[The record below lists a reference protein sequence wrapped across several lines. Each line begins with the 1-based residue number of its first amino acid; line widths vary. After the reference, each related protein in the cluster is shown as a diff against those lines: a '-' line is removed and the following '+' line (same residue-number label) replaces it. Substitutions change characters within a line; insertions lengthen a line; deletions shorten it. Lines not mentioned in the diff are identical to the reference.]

1 MNKYI
6 VTMTTN
12 SNDGVYG
19 RKVHKTT
26 TEKIEGLTKKGL
38 EKYLK
43 EILDVTIKVG
53 GKAYRPTIADIKN
66 NFKYLTVNITE
77 NEIKNMTLRYQNA
90 YDVYTDIFDSIN
102 GLDYGETYKKFFAP
116 FNMDISIEKLPS

>member
-1 MNKYI
+1 
-6 VTMTTN
+6 MTTN

-43 EILDVTIKVG
+43 EILDVALKVG
-53 GKAYRPTIADIKN
+53 GKAYRPTIADIKS
-66 NFKYLTVNITE
+66 NFKYLTVGITE
-77 NEIKNMTLRYQNA
+77 DEIKNMTLRYQKA
-90 YDVYTDIFDSIN
+90 YDLYSDILESVTMDERESPLS
-102 GLDYGETYKKFFAP
+102 LDVG
-116 FNMDISIEKLPS
+116 